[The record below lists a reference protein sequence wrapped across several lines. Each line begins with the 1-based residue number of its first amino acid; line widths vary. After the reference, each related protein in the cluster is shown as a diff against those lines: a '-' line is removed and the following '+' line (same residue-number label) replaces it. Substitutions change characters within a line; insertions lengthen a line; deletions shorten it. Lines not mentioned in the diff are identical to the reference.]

1 MELTLTEIAEHLG
14 ISKDAARARLKR
26 LGVQP
31 VRHIGGGPMGLYA
44 EDSIERIREVL
55 GRGRP
60 KKDKRAE

>member
-1 MELTLTEIAEHLG
+1 MELTLAEIAEHLG

-44 EDSIERIREVL
+44 QEAIERIREVH

-60 KKDKRAE
+60 KLDKQK